1 MEKSFNEKIQEQKRK
16 ELAQIL
22 SKILVKVI
30 KMFIIHPL
38 VFIGVFWLLR
48 LFMDVPQI
56 TYSMSLLYLGI
67 SGLIMNKYQ
76 WK

>member
-30 KMFIIHPL
+30 KMFIIHP
-38 VFIGVFWLLR
+38 VIFIGVFWLLR
-48 LFMDVPQI
+48 LFMDVPEI

-67 SGLIMNKYQ
+67 SGLIMSKYE

>member
-22 SKILVKVI
+22 SKILVKLI

-48 LFMDVPQI
+48 LFMDVPEI

-67 SGLIMNKYQ
+67 SGLITGNYK

>member
-67 SGLIMNKYQ
+67 SGLITGNYK

>member
-48 LFMDVPQI
+48 LIMDVPQI

-67 SGLIMNKYQ
+67 SGLITGNYK